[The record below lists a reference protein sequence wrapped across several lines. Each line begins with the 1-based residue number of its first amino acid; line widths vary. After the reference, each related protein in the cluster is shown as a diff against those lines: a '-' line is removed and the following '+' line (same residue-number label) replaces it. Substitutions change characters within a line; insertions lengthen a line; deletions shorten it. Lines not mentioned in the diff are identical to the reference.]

1 MLESAKPKSIRALIG
16 IMMAEEYWQAKIF
29 QLNAVDGLL
38 GSLDRANIVT
48 TNGCF
53 DVFHFGHLMS
63 LYKASQFASF
73 FIVGLNS
80 DASVRRLKGVD
91 RPVCNQFQRS
101 AIIAALPFVDAVVI
115 FDEDTPVEFLRQVR
129 PRFHCKGEDY
139 RNIANEIPESA
150 LLKEWGGKLEFIP
163 LEQDL
168 STTKIVEK
176 FK

>member
-1 MLESAKPKSIRALIG
+1 
-16 IMMAEEYWQAKIF
+16 MAINYWDEKIF
-29 QLNAVDGLL
+29 HLDTVADLIAAI
-38 GSLDRANIVT
+38 GSKKIVT

-53 DVFHFGHLMS
+53 DVFHYGHLMS
-63 LYKASQFASF
+63 LYKASQLASF

-80 DASVRRLKGVD
+80 DASVRRLKGSD
-91 RPVCNQFQRS
+91 RPICNQVQRS
-101 AIIAALPFVDAVVI
+101 RIVAALPFVHAVVI

-129 PRFHCKGEDY
+129 PHFHCKGEDY
-139 RNIANEIPESA
+139 RVIADQIPESA
-150 LLKEWGGKLEFIP
+150 LLKEWGGELEFIP